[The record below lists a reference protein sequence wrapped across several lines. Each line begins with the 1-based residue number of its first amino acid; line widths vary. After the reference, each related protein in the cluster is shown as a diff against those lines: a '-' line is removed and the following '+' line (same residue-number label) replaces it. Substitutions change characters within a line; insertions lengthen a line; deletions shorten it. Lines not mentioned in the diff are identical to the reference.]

1 MDLISRNMKEAY
13 EKSAW
18 GWNEVNKKKE
28 MLDDNAWYLVATRE
42 EDGKRLGF
50 AHFRYDMDFD
60 DEVLYVYEI
69 QLEEEFQ
76 RKGLGRFMMQVGF
89 LILVAMRIRKSQNSG
104 DLKSGHPNP
113 GII

>member
-28 MLDDNAWYLVATRE
+28 MLDHNAWYLVATRE

-60 DEVLYVYEI
+60 DEVPYVYEI

-76 RKGLGRFMMQVGF
+76 RKGLGRFMMQVGY
-89 LILVAMRIRKSQNSG
+89 
-104 DLKSGHPNP
+104 
-113 GII
+113 